1 MSFKPGITSP
11 ILQYRFRVS
20 FLSELD
26 LGSEFILTQ
35 TVRSLTYNLVK
46 KELKI
51 NLLQTASFGEV
62 NVLDFHSRNYHDI
75 LVDMFYN
82 SEDSVSSLLFLNC
95 KMVDHLCNLDYAE
108 SDIST
113 HHVIFNYN
121 SINETTPTKWIDG
134 VPDLPGK
141 PKHTKEDGLT
151 PQEVIEKIKK
161 SKKK

>member
-51 NLLQTASFGEV
+51 NLL
-62 NVLDFHSRNYHDI
+62 
-75 LVDMFYN
+75 
-82 SEDSVSSLLFLNC
+82 
-95 KMVDHLCNLDYAE
+95 
-108 SDIST
+108 
-113 HHVIFNYN
+113 
-121 SINETTPTKWIDG
+121 
-134 VPDLPGK
+134 
-141 PKHTKEDGLT
+141 
-151 PQEVIEKIKK
+151 KK
-161 SKKK
+161 RWKK